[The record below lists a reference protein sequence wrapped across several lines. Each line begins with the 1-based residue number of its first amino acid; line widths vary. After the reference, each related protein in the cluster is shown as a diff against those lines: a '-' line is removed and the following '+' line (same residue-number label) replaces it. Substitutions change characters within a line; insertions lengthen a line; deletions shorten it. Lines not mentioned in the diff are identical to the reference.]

1 VNTNASPPTG
11 VTPKVVMSIYEE
23 IQNLE
28 TERLILRRFT
38 PFDAKEILSL
48 KLIDGDKIHRI
59 DRITTE
65 AEAEAFVDKKS
76 NFLENKK
83 GIAWAITSK
92 GGGNC
97 LGSIELTRLAD
108 EDKSH
113 IREIGFYVGI
123 PYRGNGYASEAIKH
137 VTASAFAIHEELQR
151 IHAEV
156 HPGNEASIRTLESC
170 GFSQEGILR
179 SWNMGE
185 VNGCWLPVDLVV
197 LALTRNQL
205 TIRSRAQGYV

>member
-1 VNTNASPPTG
+1 MN
-11 VTPKVVMSIYEE
+11 IYEA

-28 TERLILRRFT
+28 TERLILRPFT
-38 PFDAKEILSL
+38 PSDAKDVLSF

-59 DRITTE
+59 DKMTTE

-76 NFLENKK
+76 NFLANKK

-92 GGGNC
+92 AGGGC

-113 IREIGFYVGI
+113 IREIGFYIGI
-123 PYRGNGYASEAIKH
+123 PYRGNGYASEAIKC

-151 IHAEV
+151 IHAEA
-156 HPGNEASIRTLESC
+156 HPSNEASIRTLESC
-170 GFSQEGILR
+170 RFCREGILA

-185 VNGCWLPVDLVV
+185 VNGCWLPVDLVM
-197 LALTRNQL
+197 LAMTRNDL
-205 TIRSRAQGYV
+205 TIRS